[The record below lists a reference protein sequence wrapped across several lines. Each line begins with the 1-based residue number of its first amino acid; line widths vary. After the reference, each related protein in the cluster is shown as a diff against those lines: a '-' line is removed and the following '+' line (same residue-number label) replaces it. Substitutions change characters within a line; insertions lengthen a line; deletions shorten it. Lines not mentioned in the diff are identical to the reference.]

1 MQGQTELEE
10 DEVKPNGKL
19 FLKEIRAP
27 RGEKYIAEQR
37 KMRKTDPVRASSAD
51 QSNHSWPEQS
61 E

>member
-51 QSNHSWPEQS
+51 QSNHS
-61 E
+61 